1 MPATTKYNSKASI
14 LMYAT
19 AVDTAPTIDLSG
31 SSREISIDESGNK
44 QDVSTRDDYLLNST
58 AFLAFPPARTVGLN
72 GIDTTPN
79 NTRTWN
85 NVLVGD
91 SGRVAV
97 YPLGSAPT
105 GLPYHIGN
113 VVCEKKG
120 LNLPHDNGGK
130 YQLEWSVNGAWTA
143 GTT

>member
-1 MPATTKYNSKASI
+1 MAPSTKYNGKSAC
-14 LMYAT
+14 LMYAA
-19 AVDTAPTIDLSG
+19 AVDTAPTVDLSG

-44 QDVSTRDDYLLNST
+44 QDVSTRDDYLANAT
-58 AFLAFPPARTVGLN
+58 AYLAFPPTRTVGLN

-79 NTRTWN
+79 SSRTWN

-97 YPLGSAPT
+97 YPLGSSPT

-120 LNLPHDNGGK
+120 LNIPHDNGGK
-130 YQLEWSVNGAWTA
+130 FSLEWTVNSTWSS